1 MSLHIPH
8 VIPHARATLTAH
20 TDARRDALARPPSRA
35 THEHEYSAPVR
46 AIAMRA
52 PSSSAA
58 TSAPQSSSATSTSRR
73 IALEIATCV
82 KRADATRAR
91 AARCVERMCAQ
102 ATMRAGDGAGAAEE
116 DDGRERGKVRRS
128 GQRARDAS
136 VVDALTLRCGALIC
150 VRGVKH

>member
-1 MSLHIPH
+1 VSLHIPH
-8 VIPHARATLTAH
+8 VIRHARATLTAH
-20 TDARRDALARPPSRA
+20 TDARRDALARPHSRA
-35 THEHEYSAPVR
+35 THEHRYFAPVR

-91 AARCVERMCAQ
+91 AMRQSRCVDIA
-102 ATMRAGDGAGAAEE
+102 MRCVDL
-116 DDGRERGKVRRS
+116 RS
-128 GQRARDAS
+128 
-136 VVDALTLRCGALIC
+136 RCGALTHAS
-150 VRGVKH
+150 VVF